1 MDKYAVKL
9 FQSLQNLKVTEENK
23 DEIEKIKTDIK
34 NKDYKSALERIEAMQ
49 KKENEEKKNKDS
61 KENNTSKKR
70 GRKKTEKTEEKTIEK
85 VEDNDNK
92 NDDENIDED
101 LEENIEKD
109 NETIEND
116 DSEDFDVEDNFLS
129 SEDTNYNEENDYQ
142 EDEDNFDDD
151 TDYNDEDNIDDEFND
166 ETDDDEDI
174 DNSDSEN
181 TDNQEKKEDS
191 IYPENLRNKD
201 LEQEYLGLMLNNPKL
216 ITKYYILNKQC
227 YFEDNKLTEIY
238 KSVLFTEGSKYTPEI
253 AKDGFNLPKYTNEI
267 RELKDDLMA
276 EYKEEDYDIEKIYVE
291 LRKLFELR
299 KSYLETP
306 IKENQD
312 KIVEITNYVLYDSMS
327 VEEVESAINQVTVT
341 GKFKQSILNRDLTLQ
356 SAGFPL
362 PSVSERLVMSCK
374 LYKIFPSFVSKY
386 FFPKGTPYKIHGN
399 IPMRECGWVS
409 GACMLV
415 RKKEYLE
422 CGGLNENLIFYGEE
436 PEFGYRA
443 CKLGYK
449 TLYNPNFYIIH
460 LGGQSVKKENKKH
473 NDDIIRFE
481 RYSRLQ
487 EETVGYKKAIVM
499 SQVVVAVLYFKGL
512 FYKNKS
518 QIKEFIRYEKSLIKY
533 MKLKNE
539 ETINRH

>member
-1 MDKYAVKL
+1 MDNIKEEMIKL
-9 FQSLQNLKVTEENK
+9 SIIIVSYNTCDLTLQTIRSIYESDIDFDFEIIVVDNNSTDDSVNC
-23 DEIEKIKTDIK
+23 IEKAYPDVIIINNKT
-34 NKDYKSALERIEAMQ
+34 
-49 KKENEEKKNKDS
+49 
-61 KENNTSKKR
+61 NNMFAKANNQGAKIAKGKYLLLLNSD
-70 GRKKTEKTEEKTIEK
+70 TI
-85 VEDNDNK
+85 VEGN
-92 NDDENIDED
+92 NIAGLVHYFDK
-101 LEENIEKD
+101 LD
-109 NETIEND
+109 NEVIC
-116 DSEDFDVEDNFLS
+116 V
-129 SEDTNYNEENDYQ
+129 
-142 EDEDNFDDD
+142 
-151 TDYNDEDNIDDEFND
+151 
-166 ETDDDEDI
+166 
-174 DNSDSEN
+174 
-181 TDNQEKKEDS
+181 
-191 IYPENLRNKD
+191 
-201 LEQEYLGLMLNNPKL
+201 GPK
-216 ITKYYILNKQC
+216 
-227 YFEDNKLTEIY
+227 
-238 KSVLFTEGSKYTPEI
+238 
-253 AKDGFNLPKYTNEI
+253 
-267 RELKDDLMA
+267 
-276 EYKEEDYDIEKIYVE
+276 
-291 LRKLFELR
+291 
-299 KSYLETP
+299 
-306 IKENQD
+306 
-312 KIVEITNYVLYDSMS
+312 
-327 VEEVESAINQVTVT
+327 
-341 GKFKQSILNRDLTLQ
+341 ILNRDLTLQ